1 MNGDRLIE
9 EYTALVEWADENLH
23 PRAAKRRTYGDRGG
37 VLRKTPYADALSKG
51 ADAVDDDGSDDGGD
65 EPTSHAK
72 TKAAH
77 HDKMAE
83 LHAKISALHGKMS
96 DHYAGGAQGAHH
108 DQGGDEEH
116 DGEADAPRKDDAE

>member
-23 PRAAKRRTYGDRGG
+23 HRAAKRRTYGDRGG

-51 ADAVDDDGSDDGGD
+51 ANDDDEGSDDGGGD
-65 EPTSHAK
+65 EPNAHAQ

-77 HDKMAE
+77 HEKMAA
-83 LHAKISALHGKMS
+83 LHAKIAALHGKMS
-96 DHYAGGAQGAHH
+96 DHYAGGAQGAHR
-108 DQGGDEEH
+108 DQGGDE
-116 DGEADAPRKDDAE
+116 